1 MFRFSKIKRPDTC
14 PVPEEIRIWLE
25 SAFLL
30 LLDFF
35 DREKTLQ
42 KKVLIPHYNDF
53 PIQYNGD
60 EETSFRT
67 LQIIATQMEI
77 PFEAIHLEFYDDD
90 VKEVSTGNIY
100 GQGTFLG
107 TRNNRSGPAGV
118 YWGKDDS
125 GKFIVSLVRSRF
137 SQPENMVATLAHELA
152 HIKLLGE
159 ERMPHNDEKL
169 TDLTTVLFGLGIFN
183 ANAAFQTY
191 TGIGYSG
198 WQSMGYLKQME
209 WGYALA
215 LFAHLRGEQTP
226 SWTNHLNRTV
236 KGDFIQGQ
244 NYIKRNPDKIF
255 QQSDV

>member
-1 MFRFSKIKRPDTC
+1 MFGFSKGRKIKRPDTC
-14 PVPEEIRIWLE
+14 PVPEDVRIWLE

-35 DREKTLQ
+35 GKENTLHR
-42 KKVLIPHYNDF
+42 KVLTPHYNDF
-53 PIQYNGD
+53 PIQYNGE
-60 EETSFRT
+60 EETAFRT
-67 LQIIATQMEI
+67 LQVIARQMEI
-77 PFEAIHLEFYDDD
+77 PFESIHLELFDDD
-90 VKEVSTGNIY
+90 VRQVSGGI
-100 GQGTFLG
+100 FMG
-107 TRNNRSGPAGV
+107 TRENKSGPAGL
-118 YWGKDDS
+118 YWGKGESD
-125 GKFIVSLVRSRF
+125 KFIVSLVRSKL

-159 ERMPHNDEKL
+159 ERIPDNDEKL

-226 SWTNHLNRTV
+226 AWTDHLNITV

-244 NYIKRNPDKIF
+244 NYIGKNPDKVF
-255 QQSDV
+255 QSSGL